1 MSGAAKQ
8 INVLAK
14 LSEITEV
21 CRTKFLFY
29 EFPETSNTIQI
40 GTVWRQIDKID
51 SNSYAVLLNEFAPL
65 LALSRNREMGRPA
78 YW

>member
-14 LSEITEV
+14 ICEITEV

-29 EFPETSNTIQI
+29 EFPETFNKVQI
-40 GTVWRQIDKID
+40 GTVWRQKDKIY
-51 SNSYAVLLNEFAPL
+51 SNCFCVLLNEFAPL
-65 LALSRNREMGRPA
+65 VPGIVKEQIDGEAG
-78 YW
+78 Y